1 MGRSRPPLVCLKKYT
16 FPYTGKMAEKTLK
29 KFCVYGLT
37 TEFIQCI
44 LKAQKKFSAL
54 HLEN

>member
-16 FPYTGKMAEKTLK
+16 FPYTGKMTEKALK
-29 KFCVYGLT
+29 KFCVQGLT

-54 HLEN
+54 YLEN

>member
-1 MGRSRPPLVCLKKYT
+1 MGRSPPPLVCLKKYT
-16 FPYTGKMAEKTLK
+16 FPYTGKMAEKALK
-29 KFCVYGLT
+29 KFCVKRLT

-54 HLEN
+54 YLEN